1 VAELERAGLDV
12 LYDDRDG
19 RPGVKLK
26 DADLIGIP
34 LRIGISARGVT
45 DSTVEWKLRSE
56 QTSERVP
63 LADLAERAGAWLARA
78 MPDQP

>member
-1 VAELERAGLDV
+1 
-12 LYDDRDG
+12 
-19 RPGVKLK
+19 
-26 DADLIGIP
+26 
-34 LRIGISARGVT
+34 VT